1 MASRLQFH
9 DNHEGEQAVNPS
21 AHTSLPTRASD
32 CHSNLL
38 EIPNAS
44 YPHFEWTTASAPNLN
59 EADDPLEPKTRC
71 PSRPT
76 PILFFL
82 SSVYDG
88 SSAPLLQYPSGLHGL
103 EGPTNSQVEHMLAW
117 PEPILTHGDLEG
129 LSLSDFEAEDTLGW
143 PVPVLTPCSPP
154 GLALSPPVPAYDG
167 QQAHIH
173 PPEHPQNT
181 RDAGS
186 RSSKAVPS
194 SEGNMDFPVGTLG
207 PFTDVCT
214 LHRNVNVS
222 FYESS

>member
-9 DNHEGEQAVNPS
+9 DNHEGEQADNPS
-21 AHTSLPTRASD
+21 AHTSHPTRASD
-32 CHSNLL
+32 GHSNLL

-129 LSLSDFEAEDTLGW
+129 LSLSDFEVEDTLGW
-143 PVPVLTPCSPP
+143 PVPVLTPCRPPWSLARANPSSP
-154 GLALSPPVPAYDG
+154 VYDG
-167 QQAHIH
+167 QQAYIH
-173 PPEHPQNT
+173 PPEHLQNT
-181 RDAGS
+181 RTG
-186 RSSKAVPS
+186 SSKAVMPLS
-194 SEGNMDFPVGTLG
+194 GGNVDCPVGTLG

-214 LHRNVNVS
+214 PAL
-222 FYESS
+222 